1 MAFIVAIDGPASSG
15 KGAITEIIA
24 KKLNLKKID
33 TGIMYRCITLE
44 AIEHN
49 LTERDQKEILELLN
63 KTDIVMNENKVLLNG
78 NDVTEKI
85 RTKEVNELVSQISA
99 IKELRYKMVEWQRK
113 MAEGKDIIMEG
124 RDIGTVV
131 FPDANVKIYLDAD
144 VEVRA
149 IRRYKQNL
157 EKNINTCFEEVLE
170 NIRKRDKI
178 DKEKEYGAL
187 KIADDAIV
195 VDTTNLDIEQTVKKI
210 LEIIMNK
217 QGE

>member
-49 LTERDQKEILELLN
+49 LTEKDQKEILELLN

-195 VDTTNLDIEQTVKKI
+195 VDYNKSRHRTNSKKDFRNYN
-210 LEIIMNK
+210 E
-217 QGE
+217 

>member
-49 LTERDQKEILELLN
+49 LTEKDQKEILELLN

-195 VDTTNLDIEQTVKKI
+195 VDTTNLDIEQTVKKV

>member
-49 LTERDQKEILELLN
+49 LTEKDQKEILELLN

-78 NDVTEKI
+78 NDVTEKK
-85 RTKEVNELVSQISA
+85 RTKEINELVSQISA

-217 QGE
+217 KGE

>member
-15 KGAITEIIA
+15 KGAITDIIA

-49 LTERDQKEILELLN
+49 LTEKDQKEILELLN

>member
-1 MAFIVAIDGPASSG
+1 
-15 KGAITEIIA
+15 
-24 KKLNLKKID
+24 
-33 TGIMYRCITLE
+33 
-44 AIEHN
+44 
-49 LTERDQKEILELLN
+49 
-63 KTDIVMNENKVLLNG
+63 MNN
-78 NDVTEKI
+78 
-85 RTKEVNELVSQISA
+85 
-99 IKELRYKMVEWQRK
+99 
-113 MAEGKDIIMEG
+113 EG

>member
-44 AIEHN
+44 AIEYN
-49 LTERDQKEILELLN
+49 LTEKDQKEILELLN

-195 VDTTNLDIEQTVKKI
+195 VDTTNLDIEQTVKKV

>member
-44 AIEHN
+44 AIEYN
-49 LTERDQKEILELLN
+49 LTEKDQKEILELLN

>member
-49 LTERDQKEILELLN
+49 LTEKDQKEILELLN

>member
-49 LTERDQKEILELLN
+49 LTEKDQKEILELLN

-144 VEVRA
+144 IEVRA

>member
-49 LTERDQKEILELLN
+49 LTEKDQKEILELLN

-157 EKNINTCFEEVLE
+157 ENFCIFSKFHL
-170 NIRKRDKI
+170 
-178 DKEKEYGAL
+178 Y
-187 KIADDAIV
+187 
-195 VDTTNLDIEQTVKKI
+195 I
-210 LEIIMNK
+210 LSQYTIIFLLFSSI
-217 QGE
+217 

>member
-49 LTERDQKEILELLN
+49 LTEKDQKEILELLN

-195 VDTTNLDIEQTVKKI
+195 VDTTNLHIEQTVKKI
-210 LEIIMNK
+210 FEIIMNK

>member
-49 LTERDQKEILELLN
+49 LTEKDQKEILELLN

-99 IKELRYKMVEWQRK
+99 IKELRYKMVECQRK

-149 IRRYKQNL
+149 IRRYKKKMK
-157 EKNINTCFEEVLE
+157 KNINTCFEEVLE

>member
-44 AIEHN
+44 AIEYN
-49 LTERDQKEILELLN
+49 LTEKDQKEILELLN

-144 VEVRA
+144 IEVRA

>member
-49 LTERDQKEILELLN
+49 LTEKDQKEILELLN

-85 RTKEVNELVSQISA
+85 RTKEVNELVSPISA

-195 VDTTNLDIEQTVKKI
+195 VDTTNLDIEQTVKKV